1 MAKIGLIRDPTTG
14 QETMQFLNGASSPFP
29 HAKGLH
35 ISASSCGSGK
45 TTLIT
50 EIAQKYAS
58 YGVLIITP
66 TIESAEEFRSKI
78 PGAFILH
85 SNNMAEMEKYHK
97 VPESLRFYD
106 ILVITSA
113 RFIIDP
119 INLFLS
125 FHASSS
131 RQYVLVDE
139 LINFYPEPYMIP
151 DKLHDTLTYI
161 DTTKIHK
168 KGVTVGSVVID
179 GKTYYQHTYGTIG
192 ELKAAYKKSQS
203 KMFTGKNDALQ
214 EYKVNY
220 LLQNVLSNGFT
231 PIQQKIIDIAS
242 SHTVIL
248 FDGTADIVFGKDKRI
263 LPLSG
268 DRYNSD
274 IEFIQ
279 FPMPLKR
286 KNKVGFDAGDLEKY
300 CSGLLG
306 MVANITQSE
315 KLLLVCWK
323 TLDIFKNQGV
333 ADSFEDIKVS
343 IDLPKMLKDMMVLNG
358 ANPYNLEVIY
368 RGSGQDRG
376 SNEYR
381 DFSSIMFL
389 GEWNLPDN
397 ITSDINKMFGCKC
410 KFHDY
415 KLSLL
420 IQTICRTR
428 IRQHQGKSIKVYFSD
443 DLDYNMMWDVQ
454 EYFKKN
460 SPESC
465 KIYGLTDP
473 CPRYSRPQ
481 KGYLFDLA
489 VLEGH
494 NPNIRKAIG
503 ENKTY
508 NFDIS
513 LNDLHKLIP
522 TKRKSKD
529 MYKRLVSYLNKLG
542 INMNI
547 K

>member
-1 MAKIGLIRDPTTG
+1 MKKIGLIRDPTTG
-14 QETMQFLNGASSPFP
+14 NDIMQFLNGTSPLP
-29 HAKGLH
+29 PANGLF
-35 ISASSCGSGK
+35 ISGSSCGSGK
-45 TTLIT
+45 TTIII
-50 EIAQKYAS
+50 EIAKKYS
-58 YGVLIITP
+58 SNGVLIVVP
-66 TIESAEEFRSKI
+66 TIEAAEEIGRAI
-78 PGAFILH
+78 PGAFVLH
-85 SNNMAEMEKYHK
+85 SNNLDAMEKYGNN
-97 VPESLRFYD
+97 PISLMFSE

-113 RFIIDP
+113 RLIIDP
-119 INLFLS
+119 VELFLG
-125 FHASSS
+125 FKGGK
-131 RQYVLVDE
+131 RRFVLVDE
-139 LINFYPEPYMIP
+139 LINFYPEPYSVP
-151 DKLHDTLTYI
+151 HKLKDTLTYI
-161 DTTKIHK
+161 DTTKVHRR
-168 KGVTVGSVVID
+168 GVLVDSFKSD
-179 GKTYYQHTYGTIG
+179 GKTYYQHTYGSLG
-192 ELKAAYKKSQS
+192 ELRAAYKSSSIKLFSGKS
-203 KMFTGKNDALQ
+203 NALS
-214 EYKVNY
+214 EYKTDAI
-220 LLQNVLSNGFT
+220 LSHVLSNGFT
-231 PIQQKIIDIAS
+231 PIQQKITDFAD

-248 FDGTADIVFGKDKRI
+248 FDGTGDIVFGKDKRM
-263 LPLSG
+263 LPISG

-274 IEFIQ
+274 IQFIQ

-300 CSGLLG
+300 CSGLLE
-306 MVANITQSE
+306 MVADITQHE

-389 GEWNLPDN
+389 GEWDLPDN

-420 IQTICRTR
+420 VQTICRTR

-454 EYFKKN
+454 EYFKLN
-460 SPESC
+460 SPETC

-522 TKRKSKD
+522 TKRKAKD
-529 MYKRLVSYLNKLG
+529 SYKRLIDYLKQFG
-542 INMNI
+542 IIMNI

>member
-1 MAKIGLIRDPTTG
+1 MKKIGLIRDPATG
-14 QETMQFLNGASSPFP
+14 KETMQFLNGASSPFP
-29 HAKGLH
+29 HTNGLH
-35 ISASSCGSGK
+35 ISASSCGNGK

-50 EIAQKYAS
+50 EIAQKYTS
-58 YGVLIITP
+58 SGILIITP

-85 SNNMAEMEKYHK
+85 SNNIAEMEKYHHH
-97 VPESLRFYD
+97 PESLMLYD
-106 ILVITSA
+106 VLIITSA

-119 INLFLS
+119 IDLFLS
-125 FHASSS
+125 YHASSS

-168 KGVTVGSVVID
+168 KGVTVGSVIID

-220 LLQNVLSNGFT
+220 LLQNVLSNGFS

-242 SHTVIL
+242 SHTVVL
-248 FDGTADIVFGKDKRI
+248 FDGTADVVFGKDKRI

-268 DRYNSD
+268 DRYNSN

-286 KNKVGFDAGDLEKY
+286 KNKDGFNVSELQKYVPDLLKKIAD
-300 CSGLLG
+300 L
-306 MVANITQSE
+306 TQTE
-315 KLLLVCWK
+315 KLLVVSWK
-323 TLDIFKNQGV
+323 TIDVFKNPGI
-333 ADSFEDIKVS
+333 ADSYEKQKLSYDFPERLKEELIKT
-343 IDLPKMLKDMMVLNG
+343 G
-358 ANPYNLEVIY
+358 AIESNLEVIY

-376 SNEYR
+376 CNEFR

-389 GEWNLPDN
+389 GEWRLPDN
-397 ITSDINKMFGCKC
+397 ITSEINSMFGCKC
-410 KFHDY
+410 KFQDY

-420 IQTICRTR
+420 VQTICRIR
-428 IRQHQGKSIKVYFSD
+428 IRRHQGLPIKVYFSD
-443 DLDYNMMWDVQ
+443 DIDYNLMYDVQ
-454 EYFKKN
+454 NYFKIN
-460 SPESC
+460 SSVSC
-465 KIYGLTDP
+465 KIKGLVDP
-473 CPRYSRPQ
+473 CPKLSKPQ
-481 KGYLFDLA
+481 KGYLFDIV
-489 VLEGH
+489 VLEKYDPKISVSIEK
-494 NPNIRKAIG
+494 NTPY
-503 ENKTY
+503 T
-508 NFDIS
+508 FDIHLS
-513 LNDLHKLIP
+513 KLFMIIP
-522 TKRKSKD
+522 MKRKSKD
-529 MYKRLVSYLNKLG
+529 MYKRLVSYLNKFG
-542 INMNI
+542 ITMNI